1 MIIETMVTKTILM
14 MIIKKIKWS
23 ENNNNKNIQWL
34 YIYK

>member
-14 MIIKKIKWS
+14 MIIKKIKWN